1 MLESTKEKI
10 FLDNVVIDKLTFTN
24 ETLKRREKI
33 ISNFYFKKI
42 TAGFS
47 MQLLIAS
54 NLSDG
59 QLRMKHSFMGHV
71 TLLF

>member
-1 MLESTKEKI
+1 
-10 FLDNVVIDKLTFTN
+10 LTFTN
-24 ETLKRREKI
+24 EALKRREKI

-47 MQLLIAS
+47 LQLPLAS

-59 QLRMKHSFMGHV
+59 QIRLKHSLMGHV